1 LLQLRGVLYG
11 ITSMHEGRQNFRNQL
26 RNLEDEVQAMATAA
40 ERLFELSV
48 RNLSGQDPA
57 LYQLILAGDDEVDAH
72 YLSIES
78 RVLGLLALQAPV
90 VATDLRLLMA
100 LLHISLHL
108 ERVADMAV
116 NIAKV
121 SEAARRLPQKA
132 SMLQNLEEMGGRAM
146 QMLEAAMDA
155 LAHRD
160 VELSK
165 KLPSMDE
172 PIDRLNRAML
182 HEVLA
187 AAGEEGMLE
196 WCVDMHVVARQ
207 IERVGD
213 HAVDMG
219 EQLAFLVTGEL
230 REFTDASHPEVEHP
244 PEPVSA

>member
-1 LLQLRGVLYG
+1 M
-11 ITSMHEGRQNFRNQL
+11 I
-26 RNLEDEVQAMATAA
+26 
-40 ERLFELSV
+40 
-48 RNLSGQDPA
+48 
-57 LYQLILAGDDEVDAH
+57 AGDDEVDA
-72 YLSIES
+72 YWIRIEKQ
-78 RVLGLLALQAPV
+78 VLELFALETPV
-90 VATDLRLLMA
+90 ACDLRLLTV

-121 SEAARRLPQKA
+121 AEAARRLPKKA
-132 SMLQNLEEMGGRAM
+132 TMLQNLEEMGGRAM

-160 VELSK
+160 VELSR

-182 HEVLA
+182 NEVLA

>member
-1 LLQLRGVLYG
+1 MQ
-11 ITSMHEGRQNFRNQL
+11 EGRRYFRSQL
-26 RNLEDEVQAMATAA
+26 QNLEDEIQAMATAA
-40 ERLFELSV
+40 GRLFEFSV

-57 LYQLILAGDDEVDAH
+57 LYQMILAGDDEVDAH
-72 YLSIES
+72 YLSIEG

-90 VATDLRLLMA
+90 VATDLRLLLA

-108 ERVADMAV
+108 ERVADLAV

-121 SEAARRLPQKA
+121 AEAAQRLPKKA
-132 SMLQNLEEMGGRAM
+132 TVLQNLEDMGGRAM

-155 LAHRD
+155 LAHKD
-160 VELSK
+160 VELSR

-182 HEVLA
+182 DEVLA

-219 EQLAFLVTGEL
+219 EQLAFLVTGEF

-244 PEPVSA
+244 PA